1 MRLPG
6 ARSTRCAAAQP
17 RRLAARAPRA
27 ASQTS
32 KLVCLPLFLVR
43 IRPRCMHGTHSPVST
58 SMHARSACG
67 HGLRVLSACGFMAGH
82 GHICT
87 HPTTQH
93 RGDLQTQYP
102 LDVQTGGSVPRL
114 PPTAAFLLYLLFHL
128 YFKLYF
134 ANNVIYGVKQ

>member
-1 MRLPG
+1 
-6 ARSTRCAAAQP
+6 
-17 RRLAARAPRA
+17 
-27 ASQTS
+27 
-32 KLVCLPLFLVR
+32 
-43 IRPRCMHGTHSPVST
+43 
-58 SMHARSACG
+58 
-67 HGLRVLSACGFMAGH
+67 MAGH